1 MDDLA
6 SKIFDLDNYDEFINA
21 FKKDRYNC
29 FIKLFMSGK
38 LDVNFRI
45 RFIKD
50 LQTQNNNLLK
60 TFIDVFGK
68 HTLDKFNVY
77 INVSSYIR
85 IKKMKI

>member
-45 RFIKD
+45 RFIKGI
-50 LQTQNNNLLK
+50 
-60 TFIDVFGK
+60 F
-68 HTLDKFNVY
+68 
-77 INVSSYIR
+77 
-85 IKKMKI
+85 